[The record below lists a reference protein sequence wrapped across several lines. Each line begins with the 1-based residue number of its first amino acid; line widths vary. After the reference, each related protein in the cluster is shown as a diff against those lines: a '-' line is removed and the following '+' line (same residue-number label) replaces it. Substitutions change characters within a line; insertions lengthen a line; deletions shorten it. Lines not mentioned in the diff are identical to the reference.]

1 MLDSLTNRLTGIL
14 DRLRGFGRLTE
25 ENIQE
30 ALREVRVALLEAD
43 VNFKVVKGFID
54 RVRVKAVGQD
64 VLQSLTPGQQV
75 VKVVRDELVELL
87 GGSAHRLAMAP
98 HPPTVVMLVGLQG
111 SGKTTSAAK
120 LARHFQKQGQHP
132 LLAAADVYRPAAV
145 DQLKTLG
152 AQLGIPVVGEATQRP
167 VEICAAAR
175 DEAARRGLSPL
186 ILDTAGRLHIDE
198 EMLEE
203 LRAIKRAVGP
213 HHVLLVVDA
222 MTGQDAVTV
231 AEKFNAAIGID
242 AVVLTKMDGDA
253 RGGAALSVRQ
263 VTGRPIAFVGVGEK
277 TEALEPFH
285 PDRLAQRI
293 LGMGDVLSLVE
304 KAQATVDAGQAEA
317 LAQKIHDDTFTLED
331 FATQLRQLR
340 SMGPLGQL
348 MDMVPFFKGARGL
361 PKEMTGEEQELDRY
375 TAIIGSMTPH
385 ERREPSVI
393 NGSRRARIARGS
405 GTNVSDVNRLLKQYG
420 QLRKMMKGLKNMEGR
435 MGKFKGALPFL
446 ADLMRQMPIPLAL
459 DFLEVSSYGEA
470 TESSGVVRILKDL
483 AKPIEGRDVVVVE
496 DILDTGHTLAY
507 VIEHLRSKQPAS
519 VRLCTLLDKPA
530 RRIVPIQIDYRGFEI
545 PDKFVVGYG
554 LDYAERYRNLP
565 FIGVLKPE
573 VYRGEP

>member
-152 AQLGIPVVGEATQRP
+152 AQLGIPVVGEAAQRP
-167 VEICAAAR
+167 VDICAAAR
-175 DEAARRGLSPL
+175 DEAAHRGLSPL

-242 AVVLTKMDGDA
+242 AVILTKMDGDA

-304 KAQATVDAGQAEA
+304 KAQATVDAEQAEA
-317 LAQKIHDDTFTLED
+317 LAQKIRDDTFTLED
-331 FATQLRQLR
+331 FATQLKQLR

-348 MDMVPFFKGARGL
+348 MDMVPFFKGAKGL

-375 TAIIGSMTPH
+375 GAIIASMTPH

-405 GTNVSDVNRLLKQYG
+405 GTSVSDVNRLLKQYA
-420 QLRKMMKGLKNMEGR
+420 QLRKMLKGLKNMEGR

-446 ADLMRQMPIPLAL
+446 PR
-459 DFLEVSSYGEA
+459 
-470 TESSGVVRILKDL
+470 
-483 AKPIEGRDVVVVE
+483 
-496 DILDTGHTLAY
+496 
-507 VIEHLRSKQPAS
+507 
-519 VRLCTLLDKPA
+519 
-530 RRIVPIQIDYRGFEI
+530 
-545 PDKFVVGYG
+545 
-554 LDYAERYRNLP
+554 
-565 FIGVLKPE
+565 
-573 VYRGEP
+573 

>member
-167 VEICAAAR
+167 VDICAAAR

-242 AVVLTKMDGDA
+242 AVILTKMDGDA

-317 LAQKIHDDTFTLED
+317 LAQKIRDDTFTLED
-331 FATQLRQLR
+331 FATQLKQLR

-348 MDMVPFFKGARGL
+348 MDMVPFFKGAKGL

-375 TAIIGSMTPH
+375 GAIIASMTPH

-393 NGSRRARIARGS
+393 NGGRRARIARGS
-405 GTNVSDVNRLLKQYG
+405 GTSVSDVNRLLKQYA
-420 QLRKMMKGLKNMEGR
+420 QLRKMMKGLKTMEGR

-446 ADLMRQMPIPLAL
+446 PR
-459 DFLEVSSYGEA
+459 
-470 TESSGVVRILKDL
+470 
-483 AKPIEGRDVVVVE
+483 
-496 DILDTGHTLAY
+496 
-507 VIEHLRSKQPAS
+507 
-519 VRLCTLLDKPA
+519 
-530 RRIVPIQIDYRGFEI
+530 
-545 PDKFVVGYG
+545 
-554 LDYAERYRNLP
+554 
-565 FIGVLKPE
+565 
-573 VYRGEP
+573 

>member
-203 LRAIKRAVGP
+203 LRAIKRSVGP

-242 AVVLTKMDGDA
+242 AVILTKMDGDA

-317 LAQKIHDDTFTLED
+317 LAQKIRDDAFTLED
-331 FATQLRQLR
+331 FAAQLKQLR

-348 MDMVPFFKGARGL
+348 MDMVPFFKGAKGL
-361 PKEMTGEEQELDRY
+361 PKEMTGEEKELHRY
-375 TAIIGSMTPH
+375 EAIISSMTPE
-385 ERREPSVI
+385 ERREPAVI

-405 GTNVSDVNRLLKQYG
+405 GTSVSDVNRLLKQYA
-420 QLRKMMKGLKNMEGR
+420 QLKKMMKGLKQMEGR

-446 ADLMRQMPIPLAL
+446 PR
-459 DFLEVSSYGEA
+459 
-470 TESSGVVRILKDL
+470 
-483 AKPIEGRDVVVVE
+483 
-496 DILDTGHTLAY
+496 
-507 VIEHLRSKQPAS
+507 
-519 VRLCTLLDKPA
+519 
-530 RRIVPIQIDYRGFEI
+530 
-545 PDKFVVGYG
+545 
-554 LDYAERYRNLP
+554 
-565 FIGVLKPE
+565 
-573 VYRGEP
+573 

>member
-1 MLDSLTNRLTGIL
+1 MLDSLTSRLTGIL

-43 VNFKVVKGFID
+43 VNFKVVKAFIE

-87 GGSAHRLAMAP
+87 GGSAHRLAMASQ
-98 HPPTVVMLVGLQG
+98 PPTVVMLVGLQG

-132 LLAAADVYRPAAV
+132 LLAAADVYRPAAIE
-145 DQLKTLG
+145 QLKTLG
-152 AQLGIPVVGEATQRP
+152 AQLGVPVLGEADQRP
-167 VEICAAAR
+167 VDICAAAR

-203 LRAIKRAVGP
+203 LRVIKKAVGP

-242 AVVLTKMDGDA
+242 AVILTKMDGDA
-253 RGGAALSVRQ
+253 RGGAALSVRE

-304 KAQATVDAGQAEA
+304 KAQATVDAAQAEA
-317 LAQKIHDDTFTLED
+317 LAQKIRDDAFTLED
-331 FATQLRQLR
+331 FATQLKQLR

-348 MDMVPFFKGARGL
+348 MDMVPFFKGAKGL

-375 TAIIGSMTPH
+375 TAIIGSMTPQ
-385 ERREPSVI
+385 ERREPVVI

-405 GTNVSDVNRLLKQYG
+405 GTSVSDVNRLLKQYA
-420 QLRKMMKGLKNMEGR
+420 QLRKMMKGLKSMEGR
-435 MGKFKGALPFL
+435 MGKLKGALPPFL
-446 ADLMRQMPIPLAL
+446 PR
-459 DFLEVSSYGEA
+459 
-470 TESSGVVRILKDL
+470 
-483 AKPIEGRDVVVVE
+483 
-496 DILDTGHTLAY
+496 
-507 VIEHLRSKQPAS
+507 
-519 VRLCTLLDKPA
+519 
-530 RRIVPIQIDYRGFEI
+530 
-545 PDKFVVGYG
+545 
-554 LDYAERYRNLP
+554 
-565 FIGVLKPE
+565 
-573 VYRGEP
+573 

>member
-43 VNFKVVKGFID
+43 VNFKVVKAFID

-111 SGKTTSAAK
+111 SGKTTTVAK

-132 LLAAADVYRPAAV
+132 MLAAADVYRPAAV
-145 DQLKTLG
+145 EQLTTLG
-152 AQLGIPVVGEATQRP
+152 AQLGVPVVGDATQRP
-167 VEICAAAR
+167 VAICAAAR

-242 AVVLTKMDGDA
+242 AVILTKMDGDA

-317 LAQKIHDDTFTLED
+317 LAQKIRDDAFTLED
-331 FATQLRQLR
+331 FAAQLKQLR

-348 MDMVPFFKGARGL
+348 MDMVPFFKGKGL
-361 PKEMTGEEQELDRY
+361 PKEMSGEEQELDRY
-375 TAIIGSMTPH
+375 GAIIASMTPR

-405 GTNVSDVNRLLKQYG
+405 GTSVSDVNRLLKQYA

-435 MGKFKGALPFL
+435 MGKLKGALPFL
-446 ADLMRQMPIPLAL
+446 PR
-459 DFLEVSSYGEA
+459 
-470 TESSGVVRILKDL
+470 
-483 AKPIEGRDVVVVE
+483 
-496 DILDTGHTLAY
+496 
-507 VIEHLRSKQPAS
+507 
-519 VRLCTLLDKPA
+519 
-530 RRIVPIQIDYRGFEI
+530 
-545 PDKFVVGYG
+545 
-554 LDYAERYRNLP
+554 
-565 FIGVLKPE
+565 
-573 VYRGEP
+573 

>member
-1 MLDSLTNRLTGIL
+1 
-14 DRLRGFGRLTE
+14 
-25 ENIQE
+25 
-30 ALREVRVALLEAD
+30 
-43 VNFKVVKGFID
+43 
-54 RVRVKAVGQD
+54 VRVKAVGQD

-167 VEICAAAR
+167 VDICAAAR

-203 LRAIKRAVGP
+203 LRVIKRAVGP
-213 HHVLLVVDA
+213 HHVLLVLDA

-242 AVVLTKMDGDA
+242 AVILTKMDGDA

-317 LAQKIHDDTFTLED
+317 LAQKIRDDTFTLED
-331 FATQLRQLR
+331 FATQLKQLR

-348 MDMVPFFKGARGL
+348 MDMVPFFKGAKGL

-375 TAIIGSMTPH
+375 GAIIASMTPH

-405 GTNVSDVNRLLKQYG
+405 GTSVSDVNRLLKQYA
-420 QLRKMMKGLKNMEGR
+420 QLRKMMKGLKTMEGR

-446 ADLMRQMPIPLAL
+446 PR
-459 DFLEVSSYGEA
+459 
-470 TESSGVVRILKDL
+470 
-483 AKPIEGRDVVVVE
+483 
-496 DILDTGHTLAY
+496 
-507 VIEHLRSKQPAS
+507 
-519 VRLCTLLDKPA
+519 
-530 RRIVPIQIDYRGFEI
+530 
-545 PDKFVVGYG
+545 
-554 LDYAERYRNLP
+554 
-565 FIGVLKPE
+565 
-573 VYRGEP
+573 

>member
-30 ALREVRVALLEAD
+30 AMREVRVALLEAD

-145 DQLKTLG
+145 EQLRTLG
-152 AQLGIPVVGEATQRP
+152 AQLGIPVVGEAAQRP
-167 VEICAAAR
+167 VDICAAAR

-222 MTGQDAVTV
+222 MTGQDAVTI

-242 AVVLTKMDGDA
+242 AVILTKMDGDA

-317 LAQKIHDDTFTLED
+317 LAQKIRDDTFTLED
-331 FATQLRQLR
+331 FATQLKQLR

-348 MDMVPFFKGARGL
+348 MDMVPFFKGKGL
-361 PKEMTGEEQELDRY
+361 PKEMSGEEQELDRY
-375 TAIIGSMTPH
+375 GAIIASMTPR

-405 GTNVSDVNRLLKQYG
+405 GTSVSDVNRLLKQYA

-446 ADLMRQMPIPLAL
+446 PR
-459 DFLEVSSYGEA
+459 
-470 TESSGVVRILKDL
+470 
-483 AKPIEGRDVVVVE
+483 
-496 DILDTGHTLAY
+496 
-507 VIEHLRSKQPAS
+507 
-519 VRLCTLLDKPA
+519 
-530 RRIVPIQIDYRGFEI
+530 
-545 PDKFVVGYG
+545 
-554 LDYAERYRNLP
+554 
-565 FIGVLKPE
+565 
-573 VYRGEP
+573 